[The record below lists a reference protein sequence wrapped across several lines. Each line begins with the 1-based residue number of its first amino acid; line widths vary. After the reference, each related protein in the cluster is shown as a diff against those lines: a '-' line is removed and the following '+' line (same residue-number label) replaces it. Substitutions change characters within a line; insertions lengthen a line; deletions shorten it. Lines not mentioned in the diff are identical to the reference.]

1 VHDAVFKKSEMPAK
15 YFSKLFCLSCFTK
28 KRTFLYAFDDN
39 LSVTLPVLHVLH
51 QNETTAW

>member
-1 VHDAVFKKSEMPAK
+1 MPAK